1 MKVELQAPT
10 YWNTQI
16 QLSKTENPFVPEQV
30 LTFADVKKKDE
41 NVSFDV
47 RIVTNADDIA
57 HSGEF
62 DIYAEAE
69 PASES

>member
-1 MKVELQAPT
+1 YHQ
-10 YWNTQI
+10 TQI
-16 QLSKTENPFVPEQV
+16 QLSKTENPFIPEQV
-30 LTFADVKKKDE
+30 LTFTDIQKRDE
-41 NVSFDV
+41 NVSFYV
-47 RIVTNADDIA
+47 RIVTNADDVT